1 MYGQLLGRMAAECRI
16 VRSTSA
22 ASWRSNRLAY
32 AAWADWLP
40 DLDPLAM
47 DELSAQRELVRRYV
61 AAYGPVDLEDVRWW
75 TGWTKA
81 ATVAAADGIDLSKE
95 GNAAAALPERG
106 TWASRMIRSGCASP
120 RWRRGPSRRGT
131 PSRTKAGASWRC
143 WAPEPWPSSVSTLPS
158 TCGPHGAIASSALC
172 AVDRTARQNRADARR
187 RR

>member
-61 AAYGPVDLEDVRWW
+61 AAYGPVDLED
-75 TGWTKA
+75 
-81 ATVAAADGIDLSKE
+81 
-95 GNAAAALPERG
+95 AL
-106 TWASRMIRSGCASP
+106 
-120 RWRRGPSRRGT
+120 
-131 PSRTKAGASWRC
+131 
-143 WAPEPWPSSVSTLPS
+143 
-158 TCGPHGAIASSALC
+158 
-172 AVDRTARQNRADARR
+172 RADAPRGEGGR
-187 RR
+187 HLVRDQV